1 MACRVCTSPAL
12 AEINA
17 KLASGVS
24 YRTLAT
30 EYDLPYAAIQR
41 HKAHANQATSTSGSG
56 VGESAESSSNRSES
70 GTESP
75 EARSAA
81 ALESLPPDARPTPVV
96 VQKALRVETIANLIA
111 NGDWDDRKTVLALM
125 AKWGC
130 TEKDVIRA
138 HRIAAT
144 HVAAARGPIQAQLE
158 SSMAW
163 LKVVRNEEME
173 TAREFKAEATKLH
186 KAKDYLGARTALM
199 NASTARKVALQAQ
212 KQADSL
218 TVARP
223 PATMIQVAI
232 QANPNFAGAYEIIYR
247 ILSALFPE
255 RTPEIVDAGLAAWEE
270 GGEEGFG
277 RWLGRQR
284 PVLSLAAGPDGTFTS
299 EPVVDEWDADA
310 EEPA

>member
-1 MACRVCTSPAL
+1 MACRVCTSPAS

-17 KLASGVS
+17 KLASGIP
-24 YRTLAT
+24 YRSIVAEYGIPYTTLARHWTTHGRASAAVTNATDQEPAEPKGEPRLNRENRESEPST
-30 EYDLPYAAIQR
+30 EP
-41 HKAHANQATSTSGSG
+41 
-56 VGESAESSSNRSES
+56 AE
-70 GTESP
+70 
-75 EARSAA
+75 ALAAA
-81 ALESLPPDARPTPVV
+81 ALASMPPDKRPSAPV

-130 TEKDVIRA
+130 TEKEVIRA

-173 TAREFKAEATKLH
+173 TAREFKSEATKLH
-186 KAKDYLGARTALM
+186 KAKDYVGARTALM

-255 RTPEIVDAGLAAWEE
+255 RTPEIVDAGLAA
-270 GGEEGFG
+270 
-277 RWLGRQR
+277 
-284 PVLSLAAGPDGTFTS
+284 SAA
-299 EPVVDEWDADA
+299 
-310 EEPA
+310 